1 LETIIEQLTT
11 IIADKLDANI
21 KREEITPQ
29 VPLFEDGLGLDSI
42 MLVELISL
50 VEENFGFRFAED
62 ELDLKTFA
70 NLNTLAAFVATKTAQ
85 PVDQVTVA

>member
-1 LETIIEQLTT
+1 METIIEQLTT

-29 VPLFEDGLGLDSI
+29 VSLFEDGLCLDSI

-70 NLNTLAAFVATKTAQ
+70 HLNTLAAFVATKTEHQ
-85 PVDQVTVA
+85 TDRMTVE